1 MSTKKKKRF
10 SKKKVINK
18 KIAKAKP
25 KRKLIP
31 FTPLETIEQSVRRKM
46 FLTGFTAGK
55 LPSVSKAMP
64 QAASAIPLVSKEI
77 PLVSKPISLVS
88 ATPNITLPKFWEN
101 KAGRK
106 KWDMSRM
113 PITRSRKVARPTDVG
128 LFKTL
133 GETILSPVMGPMKM
147 VKEIASAFKAQAEEE
162 REPKVALEQ
171 ELLELKMRREMN
183 EISEKDYKIQET
195 ELKRRIKD
203 LEENATAESAEK
215 SKRRRGKQ
223 KT

>member
-1 MSTKKKKRF
+1 M
-10 SKKKVINK
+10 K
-18 KIAKAKP
+18 KIVMKEKP

-31 FTPLETIEQSVRRKM
+31 
-46 FLTGFTAGK
+46 FTAGK

-64 QAASAIPLVSKEI
+64 PAASAIPLVSKEI
-77 PLVSKPISLVS
+77 PLVSAPIPLVS

-113 PITRSRKVARPTDVG
+113 PITRSRKVTRPTEVG
-128 LFKTL
+128 LFKAL
-133 GETILSPVMGPMKM
+133 GYTIVSPVMGPMKM
-147 VKEIASAFKAQAEEE
+147 VEGIASAFKTQAEEE
-162 REPKVALEQ
+162 RDPKIALEQ
-171 ELLELKMRREMN
+171 ELIELKMRYEMG
-183 EISEKDYKIQET
+183 EISEEDYKIQET
-195 ELKRRIKD
+195 KLKRRIKD

-215 SKRRRGKQ
+215 SKRRKGKQ